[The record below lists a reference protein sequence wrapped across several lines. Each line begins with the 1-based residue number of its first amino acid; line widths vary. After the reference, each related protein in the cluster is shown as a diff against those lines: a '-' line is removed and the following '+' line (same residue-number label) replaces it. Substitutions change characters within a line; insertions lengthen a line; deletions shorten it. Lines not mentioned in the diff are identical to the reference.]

1 MTLPALISKMSGR
14 VPRFVTVDGQVV
26 AGTSVV
32 STSNGYRDP
41 EHGRVTPV
49 TRHTNH
55 GGKPPDEHGL
65 PPWWEREPARVEAEI
80 MAMASAFPGFEQVVV
95 GGAPAWRGVLNTGR
109 GRFKITIVHRA
120 DHGLPHV
127 LPSRP
132 NLFRRSEA
140 GRVRRS
146 PHLYDNGNLC
156 VAGQDDWDSD
166 RHDATT
172 VTGWAAHWLASFT
185 EWRITG
191 RGWPCSGVDLD
202 AA

>member
-14 VPRFVTVDGQVV
+14 MPRFVTVDGQIV

-32 STSNGYRDP
+32 WKANGYHHV

-49 TRHTNH
+49 VRHANH
-55 GGKPPDEHGL
+55 GGKPPDEHRL
-65 PPWWEREPARVEAEI
+65 WPWWERKPAQIRAEMKV
-80 MAMASAFPGFEQVVV
+80 MARAFPGFEPVVV
-95 GGAPAWRGVLNTGR
+95 RGVPAWRGILNTGR
-109 GRFKITIVHRA
+109 GGFEVTIVHRA

-127 LPSRP
+127 LPTRP
-132 NLFRRSEA
+132 SLFRRSEA

-156 VAGQDDWDSD
+156 VAGQDDWDPE

-172 VTGWAAHWLASFT
+172 VLGWAAHWLASFT

-191 RGWPCSGVDLD
+191 RGWPCSGVDVD